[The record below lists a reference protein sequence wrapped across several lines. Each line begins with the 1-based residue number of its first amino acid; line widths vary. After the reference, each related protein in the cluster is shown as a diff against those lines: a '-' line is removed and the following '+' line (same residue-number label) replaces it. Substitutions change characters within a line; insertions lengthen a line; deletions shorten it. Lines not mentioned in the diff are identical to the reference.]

1 MLSLILV
8 KYRISPVLRLEHV
21 LLNYKHAV
29 ALVPGDPVQL
39 ESRASNKIL
48 STLNS
53 FCASVLDTKYITSR
67 WNDLVEPTDRQSYP
81 KEG

>member
-29 ALVPGDPVQL
+29 ALVPGDRVQL
-39 ESRASNKIL
+39 ESGDRIASFVPAVRFYLL
-48 STLNS
+48 SIHFVHLS
-53 FCASVLDTKYITSR
+53 
-67 WNDLVEPTDRQSYP
+67 
-81 KEG
+81 